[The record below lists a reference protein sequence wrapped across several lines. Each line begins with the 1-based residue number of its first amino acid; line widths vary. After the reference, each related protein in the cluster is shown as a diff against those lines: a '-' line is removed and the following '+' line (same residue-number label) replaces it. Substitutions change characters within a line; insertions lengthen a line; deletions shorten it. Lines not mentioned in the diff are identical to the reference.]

1 MCAHFT
7 ECNNKIQRATEN
19 QRVRERAQLFLSPAM
34 AVGGAQKADDFHPH
48 PVKDQLP
55 GVDFCMTSSPP
66 WRNSL
71 RHPFL

>member
-1 MCAHFT
+1 
-7 ECNNKIQRATEN
+7 
-19 QRVRERAQLFLSPAM
+19 M
-34 AVGGAQKADDFHPH
+34 AVGGAQKADDFQPH

-71 RHPFL
+71 SVTLFLKTQKHYSVFIT